1 MVLHCENML
10 FMDANNPYAEDFGP
24 FDGRVW
30 LNTAHQGPLPRVAVE
45 AARAALERKAR
56 PHLLRDEDFFEVP
69 KRLRTALGKLIDAAP
84 EDIILGN
91 STTYGLDLLA
101 NAMQWQPGDEVLVVD
116 GDFPADIF
124 PWLILRNQGVT
135 VRFIEAR
142 SGRLEPQQL
151 AREISPRT
159 RLFCTSWVNSF
170 RGCTIDVVGIG
181 QICRNNHVIFVLNA
195 ALKAA
200 ADYAY

>member
-1 MVLHCENML
+1 M
-10 FMDANNPYAEDFGP
+10 
-24 FDGRVW
+24 
-30 LNTAHQGPLPRVAVE
+30 
-45 AARAALERKAR
+45 
-56 PHLLRDEDFFEVP
+56 P

-159 RLFCTSWVNSF
+159 RLFCTSGLSQRV
-170 RGCTIDVVGIG
+170 RYCGGG
-181 QICRNNHVIFVLNA
+181 G
-195 ALKAA
+195 
-200 ADYAY
+200 